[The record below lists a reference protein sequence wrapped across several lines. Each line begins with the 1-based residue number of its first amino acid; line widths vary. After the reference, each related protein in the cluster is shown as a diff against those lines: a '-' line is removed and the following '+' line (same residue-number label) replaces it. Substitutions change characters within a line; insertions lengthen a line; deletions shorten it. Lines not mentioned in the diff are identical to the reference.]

1 MDTDQKFRDQ
11 LAICKAAKF
20 LFDAFPH
27 ASCADL
33 ARGIAKYRGGA
44 DFKAYRKS
52 GASPGTSPNAEWH
65 QFLALTDWQ
74 APTERKLQRW
84 KKRHQCMV
92 RGTKTTAPR
101 CVNAS
106 RPIFGGAVKATE
118 VRDHRSH

>member
-1 MDTDQKFRDQ
+1 MDTDQEFRDQ

-33 ARGIAKYRGGA
+33 ARGIAKYRGGV

-65 QFLALTDWQ
+65 QFLALTDWE

-92 RGTKTTAPR
+92 RGTKTQHPDA
-101 CVNAS
+101 
-106 RPIFGGAVKATE
+106 
-118 VRDHRSH
+118 